1 MLKGKLTRK
10 LAVALL
16 LAAGLVLVGCGSN
29 NSNSTNT
36 SGNWTAALTNSS
48 DGSQACT
55 FTTSITENNDG
66 ALSVTNLTLSS
77 SSCFVS
83 GETESGSFAL
93 GGNLNGNVT
102 GQFQFKVLSAPPSN
116 NVLTLTGTA
125 NGKTIKHMDS
135 NWWNSLPRFGDL
147 HDDEE
152 LDPIATG
159 EQSQAGDA

>member
-1 MLKGKLTRK
+1 MKK

-29 NSNSTNT
+29 NSNSSNIN
-36 SGNWTAALTNSS
+36 GNWTAVLTNSS
-48 DGSQACT
+48 DGSQAFT

-66 ALSVTNLTLSS
+66 TLSVTNLTISS

-102 GQFQFKVLSAPPSN
+102 GQFQFKVLSASPSN

-125 NGKTIKHMDS
+125 NGNTIKGT
-135 NWWNSLPRFGDL
+135 WTL
-147 HDDEE
+147 
-152 LDPIATG
+152 TG
-159 EQSQAGDA
+159 GTGCQGSGNFTMTKS

>member
-1 MLKGKLTRK
+1 MKK

-29 NSNSTNT
+29 NSNPSNIN
-36 SGNWTAALTNSS
+36 GNWTAVLTNSS
-48 DGSQACT
+48 DGSQAFT

-66 ALSVTNLTLSS
+66 TLSVSNLTISS

-93 GGNLNGNVT
+93 GGNFNGNLT
-102 GQFQFKVLSAPPSN
+102 GQFQFKVVSTSPSN

-125 NGKTIKHMDS
+125 SGSTIKGT
-135 NWWNSLPRFGDL
+135 WTL
-147 HDDEE
+147 
-152 LDPIATG
+152 TG
-159 EQSQAGDA
+159 GTGCQGSGNFTMTKS

>member
-1 MLKGKLTRK
+1 MKN

-29 NSNSTNT
+29 NSNSSNIN
-36 SGNWTAALTNSS
+36 GNWTAVLTNSS
-48 DGSQACT
+48 DGSQAFT

-66 ALSVTNLTLSS
+66 TLSVANLTISS

-93 GGNLNGNVT
+93 GGNFNGNLT
-102 GQFQFKVLSAPPSN
+102 GQFQFKVLSASPS

-125 NGKTIKHMDS
+125 NGNMINGT
-135 NWWNSLPRFGDL
+135 WTLAGG
-147 HDDEE
+147 
-152 LDPIATG
+152 TG
-159 EQSQAGDA
+159 CQGSGNFTMTKS

>member
-1 MLKGKLTRK
+1 MRN

-29 NSNSTNT
+29 NSNSSNIN
-36 SGNWTAALTNSS
+36 GNWTAVLTNSS
-48 DGSQACT
+48 DGSQAFT

-66 ALSVTNLTLSS
+66 TLSVANLTISS

-93 GGNLNGNVT
+93 GGNVNGNVS
-102 GQFQFKVLSAPPSN
+102 GQFQFKVLSASPSN

-125 NGKTIKHMDS
+125 NGNAIKGT
-135 NWWNSLPRFGDL
+135 WIL
-147 HDDEE
+147 
-152 LDPIATG
+152 TG
-159 EQSQAGDA
+159 GTGCQGSGNFTMTKS

>member
-1 MLKGKLTRK
+1 MKK

-16 LAAGLVLVGCGSN
+16 LAAALVLIGCGSN
-29 NSNSTNT
+29 KSHSSNIN
-36 SGNWTAALTNSS
+36 GNWTAVLTNSS
-48 DGSQACT
+48 DGSQAFT

-66 ALSVTNLTLSS
+66 TLSVTNLTLSS

-102 GQFQFKVLSAPPSN
+102 GQFQFKVLSASPSN

-125 NGKTIKHMDS
+125 NGKAIKHMDS

-159 EQSQAGDA
+159 EQSQAGGA

>member
-1 MLKGKLTRK
+1 MKK

-29 NSNSTNT
+29 NSNSSNIN
-36 SGNWTAALTNSS
+36 GNWTAVLTNSS
-48 DGSQACT
+48 DGSQAFT

-66 ALSVTNLTLSS
+66 TLSVANLTISS

-93 GGNLNGNVT
+93 GGNFNGNVT
-102 GQFQFKVLSAPPSN
+102 GQFQFKVLSASPSN

-125 NGKTIKHMDS
+125 NGNTIKGT
-135 NWWNSLPRFGDL
+135 WSL
-147 HDDEE
+147 
-152 LDPIATG
+152 TG
-159 EQSQAGDA
+159 GTGCQSSGNFTMTKS